1 MILDDFVALLEKPRI
16 SRGRYIARCPAHDDR
31 SPSLSVK
38 AESGRILIKCFA
50 GCTAGAILAALGLNF
65 RDLYENSSNGY
76 TTATQHVRPQKMT
89 AAYIEDRL
97 TFTGTVPK
105 PLPEPLRPVPPLVP
119 ELIPE
124 ALRPW
129 LVDIAERMQCPI
141 EFPAV
146 ASLVAAGAL
155 IGNSVVIKP
164 KAQDPWIVVPNVWGA
179 AIGEPGVMKSPSV
192 SEGMAFVRE
201 IERREGK
208 AFDAMKPELA
218 VEAETREAEKKAI
231 RYQLEQS
238 YRPPKKKAINSAN
251 HVETI
256 VDRDELKTRLR
267 ELEEAVVPMPK
278 RLITSDATV
287 EKLGE
292 LLNNNPRGLLNVRDE
307 LSGFIDTLD
316 KPGREGDRAFYLETW
331 DGLGTHN
338 VDRIGRGSLR
348 ITNLTLSIFGTIQ
361 PSIIRPL
368 FKGSG
373 SKSGDDGFIQRFQAV
388 VYPDVS
394 AEYEY
399 VDHDPV
405 GVDAAREV
413 FEGLYALDLTQFDQL
428 TVEAGGHRFVRFD
441 PAAQEFF
448 QSWLVELE
456 HTLRNGSYGSSALRG
471 HLGKYRG
478 FMPALALIFH
488 LIDHVAGKGRAK
500 GITLENAQLAA
511 AWCSLFQA
519 HAERLYELHS
529 TIGLNAAR
537 EILNKIQTGELGD
550 EITAREIYR
559 NKWRHLAEPNDV
571 KAGLD
576 LLILHDYLQEITL
589 PTGGKPKSVFLVNPN
604 VRRTGK

>member
-1 MILDDFVALLEKPRI
+1 
-16 SRGRYIARCPAHDDR
+16 
-31 SPSLSVK
+31 
-38 AESGRILIKCFA
+38 
-50 GCTAGAILAALGLNF
+50 
-65 RDLYENSSNGY
+65 
-76 TTATQHVRPQKMT
+76 
-89 AAYIEDRL
+89 
-97 TFTGTVPK
+97 
-105 PLPEPLRPVPPLVP
+105 
-119 ELIPE
+119 
-124 ALRPW
+124 
-129 LVDIAERMQCPI
+129 MQCPI